1 MKKYFLLIAFCFS
14 LLQLQAQ
21 RDSSYSRIIS
31 IVPQYVFVNGL
42 RFDYDSKVSEKA
54 WLQFSFEGFANERTE
69 VMAAWCDEYNYDMA
83 GLGLGFHYRYYLLT
97 NSQRVN
103 TYIAPGITGNFFKT
117 NNVLANSDPEESS
130 STTIWRSELNLIV
143 GQQYSIADKL
153 TFDLFA
159 GLGYRRS
166 FNHYSNE
173 SARRNFAFNDDMFS
187 YGFTGNV
194 MILGFRFGYKF

>member
-42 RFDYDSKVSEKA
+42 RFDYDSKVSENA

-97 NSQRVN
+97 NSQRVKHLYSSRN
-103 TYIAPGITGNFFKT
+103 NRQFF
-117 NNVLANSDPEESS
+117 
-130 STTIWRSELNLIV
+130 
-143 GQQYSIADKL
+143 
-153 TFDLFA
+153 
-159 GLGYRRS
+159 
-166 FNHYSNE
+166 
-173 SARRNFAFNDDMFS
+173 
-187 YGFTGNV
+187 
-194 MILGFRFGYKF
+194 